1 MRLRLQCRL
10 EVEYRVPGYPTGILA
25 GVLMKS
31 LSNAVIS
38 QSRTMNGAKINELSS
53 PPVLNPFPV
62 DTSPELLRLTNE
74 YNQEAIPVSFRD
86 LVPWI
91 KVGERATHYLHSYP
105 AKLLPQ
111 IAHFFLAANVLSRP
125 GDLILDPFGGTGT
138 VALEALLSGRNAI
151 QSDANPLARLIAQ
164 VKTICLPAPA
174 LTSAFDRVKIHF
186 KKSRANKP
194 PPVVNLQ
201 YWYSPEDIRAL
212 CRLRAAILN
221 EADKSLR
228 DFLLVTFSSVC
239 RRVSHADPKFS
250 VPVRRKGIP
259 EIESET
265 RSDVWNQFE
274 AQFAAN
280 VGRYTNLRRF
290 GFDSNKLTCVGDE
303 ARNLR
308 KVGEWDCS
316 AVEPL
321 PAGSVDLI
329 ITSPPYAGAQKYVR
343 ASSLSLGWLGL
354 AGAGELR
361 SFERKNIGR
370 EHLDLAEVNDRT
382 ATGLPDADSL
392 ITAIS
397 EENPRRA
404 AIVRTYLLEMQSAL
418 NEAVRVLKP
427 GGSFVL
433 VIGDNQVCGRVFA
446 SSRYLTQILNDLGL
460 ETKLRLVD
468 KIRSRGL
475 MTKRNKTASII
486 SQEWVIL
493 LQKPLSA
500 Q

>member
-1 MRLRLQCRL
+1 M
-10 EVEYRVPGYPTGILA
+10 E
-25 GVLMKS
+25 S

-38 QSRTMNGAKINELSS
+38 QPQTMNGSKIDVASS
-53 PPVLNPFPV
+53 PPALNPFPV
-62 DTSPELLRLTNE
+62 DTSPELLRLISE

-125 GDLILDPFGGTGT
+125 GSMVLDPFGGTGT
-138 VALEALLSGRNAI
+138 VTLEALLSGRNAI

-164 VKTICLPAPA
+164 VKTRFLPEPA
-174 LTSAFDRVKIHF
+174 LTSAFERVKTYF
-186 KKSRANKP
+186 KRSRANKP
-194 PPVVNLQ
+194 PSVVNLH

-239 RRVSHADPKFS
+239 RRISHADPKFS
-250 VPVRRKGIP
+250 VPVRRKDIP
-259 EIESET
+259 EIESQAG
-265 RSDVWNQFE
+265 SNVWKHFE
-274 AQFAAN
+274 AQFSAN
-280 VGRYTNLRRF
+280 VGRYANLRRL
-290 GFDSNKLTCVGDE
+290 GFDSNKLTCAGEE

-308 KVGEWDCS
+308 KVGEWDCL
-316 AVEPL
+316 AAEPL
-321 PAGSVDLI
+321 PADSVDLI

-354 AGAGELR
+354 AGVGELR

-370 EHLDLAEVNDRT
+370 EHLDLAEVNDLA
-382 ATGLPDADSL
+382 ATGLPHADSL
-392 ITAIS
+392 IAAIS

-404 AIVRTYLLEMQSAL
+404 AIVRTYLLEMKSAL

-427 GGSFVL
+427 GGNFVL

-460 ETKLRLVD
+460 ETKLLLVD

-475 MTKRNKTASII
+475 MTKRNKTASMI

-493 LQKPLSA
+493 LQKPSSA